1 MLAPRSRCG
10 VFSASATSACA
21 EREIFFL
28 YLEADIHLRTP
39 SNKNKVVE
47 LWEKCADILRLKLW
61 SARKKVLILFS
72 EKRSRYCDSEVA
84 LNHCANHHDMKKE
97 RNILFYE
104 EKNDKTV
111 KEKMYLIIF

>member
-1 MLAPRSRCG
+1 M
-10 VFSASATSACA
+10 
-21 EREIFFL
+21 
-28 YLEADIHLRTP
+28 
-39 SNKNKVVE
+39 
-47 LWEKCADILRLKLW
+47 
-61 SARKKVLILFS
+61 ILFS